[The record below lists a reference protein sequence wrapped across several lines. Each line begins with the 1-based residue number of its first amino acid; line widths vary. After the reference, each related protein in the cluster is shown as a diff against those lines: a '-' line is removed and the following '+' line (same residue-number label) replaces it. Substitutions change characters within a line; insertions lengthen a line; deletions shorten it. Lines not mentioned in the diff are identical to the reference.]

1 MKKICLLL
9 LPAILL
15 LFAFSRMLDD
25 KLTGHWVTTG
35 NQAADVDFSADGHF
49 KVIVN
54 GNIENEGKYTLTKD
68 VFSMYDNN
76 CGMQIEGRYKLTFF
90 TSDSL
95 SFTLIADSC
104 INRSSEVNGGI
115 IKRIK

>member
-1 MKKICLLL
+1 MKRVYPLL
-9 LPAILL
+9 LPVILF
-15 LFAFSRMLDD
+15 LFSFSQVMDD
-25 KLTGHWVTTG
+25 KLTGHWVTIG
-35 NQAADVDFSADGHF
+35 NQSADIDFTADGHF
-49 KVIVN
+49 KVMVN
-54 GNIENEGKYTLTKD
+54 GNIENEGKYTLSKD

-76 CGMQIEGRYKLTFF
+76 CGMQVEGKYKLTFF

-104 INRSSEVNGGI
+104 INRNSEVNGGV